1 MEGLYL
7 NIIKV
12 LNDKP
17 TDENNGERLRTF
29 PLREETRN
37 ECPFWSLLFN
47 IVVDALATTLAQDK

>member
-37 ECPFWSLLFN
+37 ECPF
-47 IVVDALATTLAQDK
+47 

>member
-37 ECPFWSLLFN
+37 ECPFRSLLFN